1 VREEMT
7 YIVILFLII
16 LSIYP
21 LSYAKYNWD
30 RENKLGAI
38 GTIILAMAAITVPS
52 ILLLFR

>member
-1 VREEMT
+1 MT

-30 RENKLGAI
+30 RKNKLGAI
-38 GTIILAMAAITVPS
+38 GTIILAMAAIAVPS